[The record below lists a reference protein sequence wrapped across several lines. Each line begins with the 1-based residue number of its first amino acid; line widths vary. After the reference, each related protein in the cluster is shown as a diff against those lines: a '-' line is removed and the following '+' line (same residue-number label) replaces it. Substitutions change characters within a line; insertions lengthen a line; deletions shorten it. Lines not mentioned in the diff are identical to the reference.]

1 MKSERGF
8 IVAMHNRT
16 RKIVVISLEMW
27 DLIENRNDY
36 EPLYRADDK
45 NDADN
50 YVKEISSNI
59 QNDSNTENKQEFI
72 NKACDVLESMLYMRD
87 CLDYECVSSSHNT
100 IEEFINEFKKMMEE

>member
-1 MKSERGF
+1 MKTERGF

-36 EPLYRADDK
+36 EPLYRADDR

-59 QNDSNTENKQEFI
+59 QNDSNMVNKQEFI
-72 NKACDVLESMLYMRD
+72 DRVIKWVKNRDNVEKYLHQQTSLIDNFADALRKYLE
-87 CLDYECVSSSHNT
+87 E
-100 IEEFINEFKKMMEE
+100 